1 MSNHH
6 QARLIV
12 GVIGM
17 MMVGFIGRFIADI
30 PVIVRMAAMVV

>member
-12 GVIGM
+12 RVIGM
-17 MMVGFIGRFIADI
+17 MVVGFIGRFIGDI
-30 PVIVRMAAMVV
+30 PVIVRMAAVVM